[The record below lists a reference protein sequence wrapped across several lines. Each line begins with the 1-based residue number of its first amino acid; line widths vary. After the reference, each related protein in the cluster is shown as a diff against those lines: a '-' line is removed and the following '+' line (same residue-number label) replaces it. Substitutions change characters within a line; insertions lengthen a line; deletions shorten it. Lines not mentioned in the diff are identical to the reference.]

1 MVPTLRWGLVR
12 SNLPLDMLLL
22 PFCYLGRDALRN
34 LGIMIEL
41 HSERRAALGLG
52 AHGGRVTEHLGQ
64 RHHGPDDLTAAA
76 GVHTLYL
83 ASPRREVA
91 HHVAHKLLGHDD
103 FYVHHGFQKDR
114 VGPLEGLLD
123 GHGTGYLER
132 HLGGVDVVVR
142 AVDELH
148 PDIHHGVAGDDAGIE
163 RLLDTLVHARDVLPR
178 DDAADDLVVEL
189 VAGLV
194 VVLGVDDR
202 VAVLAPATG
211 LPHEP
216 ALDALDALA
225 DGLAVGDL
233 RTADVRVHPELAQ
246 EPVDDDLEVQ
256 LAHAGDDGLSRLL
269 VTAHCEGRVLLGQT
283 LERHGE
289 LLLVGLR
296 LGLDR
301 LPDDG
306 LGEDH
311 LLQHDLLGVLRR
323 DKRVARPRI
332 GEPDR
337 SNELAGVDLVALL
350 AAVGVKL
357 QKSPHTLT
365 PALGGVHHVGA
376 GLERARVHP
385 HVRQLPDVRVGL
397 HLEGQR
403 RQRAVLVGLAYY
415 LLAAEGL
422 ALDGRH
428 VERARQIIHHAVE
441 QGLHALVLE
450 RRTDEHGGHLDVQR
464 SLADSGPDL
473 VGFDLLALQVH
484 HHELFVLI
492 RNSLEELL
500 PVLLRESAHVLGYL
514 RDLPRRPEVVGV
526 DDGPHLDEVDDPLE
540 LALGAYRPL
549 YRHGVCPQPVD
560 HRADGLVEVGAN
572 AVHLVDERDARYT
585 VLVGLP
591 PDRL

>member
-194 VVLGVDDR
+194 VVLGVDNR
-202 VAVLAPATG
+202 VAILAPATR
-211 LPHEP
+211 LPDKP
-216 ALDALDALA
+216 ALDTLDALA

-269 VTAHCEGRVLLGQT
+269 VTAHCEGRVLLGET

-289 LLLVGLR
+289 LLLVSLR
-296 LGLDR
+296 LRLDS
-301 LPDDG
+301 LADNG

-311 LLQHDLLGVLRR
+311 LLEHDLLGIIGRNQC
-323 DKRVARPRI
+323 VARPRI
-332 GEPDR
+332 GEADGR
-337 SNELAGVDLVALL
+337 DELASIHFLALL
-350 AAVGVKL
+350 AAVGVEL
-357 QKSPHTLT
+357 QKPADALA
-365 PALGGVHHVGA
+365 PALGRVHNVGA
-376 GLERARVHP
+376 GLERTGVNAYVC
-385 HVRQLPDVRVGL
+385 QLPDVRVGL

-403 RQRAVLVGLAYY
+403 RQRAVLVGLAED
-415 LLAAEGL
+415 LLAVERP
-422 ALDGRH
+422 ALHGRH
-428 VERARQIIHHAVE
+428 VERARQIVHHAVE

-450 RRTDEHGGHLDVQR
+450 RRTDEDGGHPDIQGG
-464 SLADSGPDL
+464 LADGGPDL
-473 VGFDLLALQVH
+473 VGFHLLALQIH
-484 HHELFVLI
+484 DHELFVLV
-492 RNSLEELL
+492 S
-500 PVLLRESAHVLGYL
+500 
-514 RDLPRRPEVVGV
+514 
-526 DDGPHLDEVDDPLE
+526 
-540 LALGAYRPL
+540 
-549 YRHGVCPQPVD
+549 
-560 HRADGLVEVGAN
+560 
-572 AVHLVDERDARYT
+572 
-585 VLVGLP
+585 
-591 PDRL
+591 